1 MKKRGRKDSKDRG
14 DQRDKKL
21 RKKDQRRENR
31 IGGILS
37 MTGTVLIA
45 AVIVL
50 CSMLVLPGIF
60 GFHMYHVLS
69 GSMEPA
75 IPVGSVLFVEP
86 AAPETVEEGDVIAF
100 RSGGSVVSHRVVR
113 NRVVEGEFI
122 TKGDANREED
132 MNPVKYTELVGVV
145 TRHYPVM
152 GHVLFLYTS
161 SVGKVYM
168 VCLAAC
174 GAMLNILAGRLR
186 NRRAEEDDG

>member
-1 MKKRGRKDSKDRG
+1 MGSKGQMHEGNPGKKGRRVVPALCS
-14 DQRDKKL
+14 L
-21 RKKDQRRENR
+21 F
-31 IGGILS
+31 
-37 MTGTVLIA
+37 GTVILLG
-45 AVIVL
+45 VIL
-50 CSMLVLPGIF
+50 FCLPVTVARIRG
-60 GFHMYHVLS
+60 HEVYSVVS

-132 MNPVKYTELVGVV
+132 MNPVKYSELVGVV
-145 TRHYPVM
+145 ARHYPVM
-152 GHVLFLYTS
+152 GHLLFLYTS

-186 NRRAEEDDG
+186 NRGAEEED